1 MPSISERLT
10 YSVIGGIVLT
20 ALAALTTLVGVST
33 LAAALLALADAVAVY
48 WLVGCSQTTFVR
60 ARETAAAA
68 SLLLLLCGLADLAA
82 GYAAQAVLFLLAGI
96 ALGYVF
102 VLLQQG
108 AVPIELRLAGVL
120 AVAAPLKINHLRMLE
135 ELRDAGIL
143 TADEFAAK
151 RALAGR

>member
-10 YSVIGGIVLT
+10 YSVVAGIVLT
-20 ALAALTTLVGVST
+20 ALAALTALAGVST
-33 LAAALLALADAVAVY
+33 LAAALLVLADTVAVY
-48 WLVGCSQTTFVR
+48 WLVGCNQTTFVR
-60 ARETAAAA
+60 ARETAAAVA
-68 SLLLLLCGLADLAA
+68 ILLLLCGLADLAA
-82 GYAAQAVLFLLAGI
+82 GYASQAVLFLLAGI

-120 AVAAPLKINHLRMLE
+120 AVAAPIKTNHLRMLE

-143 TADEFAAK
+143 SADEFAAK
-151 RALAGR
+151 RMLLEL